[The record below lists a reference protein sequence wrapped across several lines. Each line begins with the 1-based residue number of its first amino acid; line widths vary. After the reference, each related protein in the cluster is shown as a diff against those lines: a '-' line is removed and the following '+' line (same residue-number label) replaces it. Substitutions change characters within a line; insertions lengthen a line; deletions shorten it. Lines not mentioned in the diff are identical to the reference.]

1 MTKTSTPPSC
11 DSRRAGIS
19 FLGGIQKPRIKE
31 RIMDHVNQL
40 IEAAA
45 NDATIQEL
53 QNEWRERLA
62 ERDNQ
67 TMIRLANLAFFTAL
81 QISEGGK

>member
-1 MTKTSTPPSC
+1 MY
-11 DSRRAGIS
+11 GIP
-19 FLGGIQKPRIKE
+19 KPRIKE
-31 RIMDHVNQL
+31 RTMDDVNEL
-40 IEAAA
+40 IESVAT
-45 NDATIQEL
+45 DAIMQEL
-53 QNEWRERLA
+53 QNEWRERRA

>member
-1 MTKTSTPPSC
+1 MTP
-11 DSRRAGIS
+11 AGRG
-19 FLGGIQKPRIKE
+19 FLFYVGGIYGIPKPRIKE
-31 RIMDHVNQL
+31 MDMDDIRDS
-40 IEAAA
+40 IETAA

-53 QNEWRERLA
+53 QNEWRERRA

-67 TMIRLANLAFFTAL
+67 AMIRLANLAYFTAL